1 MRIEFDDHKNNL
13 LKNQRGVCFDDV
25 IESVL
30 DDYVYAVPYVEDSEK
45 IFLKTVFPSRKY
57 TKLYLK
63 KEVIN
68 E

>member
-1 MRIEFDDHKNNL
+1 MLVAIN
-13 LKNQRGVCFDDV
+13 
-25 IESVL
+25 
-30 DDYVYAVPYVEDSEK
+30 DYVYAVPYVEDSEK